1 METTT
6 DTRGIV
12 HPVYGPGFHTK
23 GGGVPLSIGGKRVAG
38 ASVPLRRSG
47 APAAITPP
55 AVKAVRFRELTA
67 SEVSPPLA
75 AAAAAVLA
83 KVAALLDLKG
93 LHVQW
98 FCSEHELDREERLR
112 HKAATGT
119 EPWYSWQAQ
128 GTDLLCSGFFHV
140 QRDTI
145 YVKSSRDVWQVV
157 RTVAHEARHAWQQR
171 HTPTM
176 SDDER
181 EKDAE
186 AFAAKAVAAYRT
198 GTGTG
203 TGSGSSSPPPA
214 GRVPMPFYA
223 P

>member
-1 METTT
+1 M
-6 DTRGIV
+6 G
-12 HPVYGPGFHTK
+12 
-23 GGGVPLSIGGKRVAG
+23 
-38 ASVPLRRSG
+38 
-47 APAAITPP
+47 
-55 AVKAVRFRELTA
+55 AVRFRELTA

-75 AAAAAVLA
+75 AMASGVLT

-98 FCSEHELDREERLR
+98 FCTEHELDREERLR

-140 QRDTI
+140 QSDTV
-145 YVKSSRDVWQVV
+145 YVKSSRDPWATV
-157 RTVAHEARHAWQQR
+157 RTVAHEARHAWQER

-176 SDDER
+176 PDEAR

-186 AFAAKAVAAYRT
+186 AFAGMVVAWYRS
-198 GTGTG
+198 GT
-203 TGSGSSSPPPA
+203 SSPPPA
-214 GRVPMPFYA
+214 VRGSMPFFA